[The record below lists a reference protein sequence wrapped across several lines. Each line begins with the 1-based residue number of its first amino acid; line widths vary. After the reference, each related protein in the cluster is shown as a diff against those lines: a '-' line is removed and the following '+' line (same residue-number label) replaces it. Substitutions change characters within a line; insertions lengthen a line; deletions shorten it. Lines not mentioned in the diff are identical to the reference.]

1 MEGKCIFSFGSKDL
15 HVINCMFTITRE
27 RERERERESI
37 VLQEENQG
45 SIKFSRAKGK
55 LKIFIM

>member
-1 MEGKCIFSFGSKDL
+1 MEGKCIFSFSKDL
-15 HVINCMFTITRE
+15 HVILIVCLPLP
-27 RERERERESI
+27 ERERERESI

>member
-27 RERERERESI
+27 RERESI

-45 SIKFSRAKGK
+45 SIKFSRATGK
-55 LKIFIM
+55 LKFFIM